1 MLWLQGEGMS
11 LLCVCVHD
19 VVGLEGGPIYPG
31 SILILPQLY
40 FRDSGGGGSVDPS
53 LKTITIKHTLS
64 CESC

>member
-31 SILILPQLY
+31 SILILPPALLQGLWGRG
-40 FRDSGGGGSVDPS
+40 FRGPQFENHYHKAHPF
-53 LKTITIKHTLS
+53 L
-64 CESC
+64 